1 MQKSHRIFLNVVL
14 NKTIGSFT
22 NFQKQLNSTVKFL
35 GSLNC
40 QTFSSENKRL
50 IFNYEEKTMI
60 QFILAALFFIILHI
74 GVSGTSVRDR
84 VIEKLGENVYHTAF
98 SLLSLLGIVWLAHA
112 YRVAGYLETWGQL
125 VWFKPIAVLLMLV
138 AFLLAVLGMTTPNPM
153 AVGGEKLLMA
163 DAHARGIQR
172 VTRHPFL
179 WGVALWAVVHLIAN
193 GDVASLVLFGSL
205 LVVVLVGMASIDAK
219 RKKACGRHWDNYAAA
234 TSIIPF
240 QAIKEGRNTLE
251 IAEFKVWQLV
261 AALVFYLAVMHFHQA
276 WFGVSPL
283 F

>member
-1 MQKSHRIFLNVVL
+1 M
-14 NKTIGSFT
+14 T
-22 NFQKQLNSTVKFL
+22 QL
-35 GSLNC
+35 
-40 QTFSSENKRL
+40 
-50 IFNYEEKTMI
+50 
-60 QFILAALFFIILHI
+60 ILAALFFISLHV

-84 VIEKLGENVYHTAF
+84 AIEKLGENVYRAAF

-112 YRVAGYLETWGQL
+112 YRVAGYIETWGQL
-125 VWFKPIAVLLMLV
+125 VWFKPIAAFLMLV
-138 AFLLAVLGMTTPNPM
+138 AFLLVVLGMTMPNPM
-153 AVGGEKLLMA
+153 AVGGENLLMA
-163 DAHARGIQR
+163 DTPAQGIHR

-179 WGVALWAVVHLIAN
+179 WGVAVWAFVHLIAN

-205 LVVVLVGMASIDAK
+205 LVVVFVGMISIDGK
-219 RKKACGRHWDNYAAA
+219 RKKSCGRHWDSYAAA

-240 QAIKEGRNTLE
+240 QAIKEGRNMLV

-261 AALVFYLAVMHFHQA
+261 VALVLYLAVMHFHQA

>member
-1 MQKSHRIFLNVVL
+1 M
-14 NKTIGSFT
+14 T
-22 NFQKQLNSTVKFL
+22 QL
-35 GSLNC
+35 
-40 QTFSSENKRL
+40 
-50 IFNYEEKTMI
+50 
-60 QFILAALFFIILHI
+60 ILAALFFIALHV
-74 GVSGTSVRDR
+74 GVSGTSARGR
-84 VIEKLGENVYHTAF
+84 AIEKLGENVYRAVF

-112 YRVAGYLETWGQL
+112 YRAAGYIETWGQL
-125 VWFKPIAVLLMLV
+125 AWFKPIAAFLMLV
-138 AFLLAVLGMTTPNPM
+138 AFLLVVLGMATPNPM

-163 DAHARGIQR
+163 DEPARGIHR

-179 WGVALWAVVHLIAN
+179 WGVAVWAFVHLIAN

-205 LVVVLVGMASIDAK
+205 FVLVFVGMISIDAK
-219 RKKACGRHWDNYAAA
+219 RKKACGRHWDSYAAA

-240 QAIKEGRNTLE
+240 QAIKEGRNMPV

-261 AALVFYLAVMHFHQA
+261 VALVLYLAVMHFHRA

>member
-1 MQKSHRIFLNVVL
+1 M
-14 NKTIGSFT
+14 T
-22 NFQKQLNSTVKFL
+22 QL
-35 GSLNC
+35 
-40 QTFSSENKRL
+40 
-50 IFNYEEKTMI
+50 
-60 QFILAALFFIILHI
+60 ILAALFFIALHV
-74 GVSGTSVRDR
+74 GVSGTSARGR
-84 VIEKLGENVYHTAF
+84 AIEKLGENVYRAVF

-112 YRVAGYLETWGQL
+112 YRAAGYIETWGQL
-125 VWFKPIAVLLMLV
+125 AWFKPIAAFLMLV
-138 AFLLAVLGMTTPNPM
+138 AFLLVVLGMATPNPM

-163 DAHARGIQR
+163 DEPARGIHR

-179 WGVALWAVVHLIAN
+179 WGVAVWAFVHLIAN

-205 LVVVLVGMASIDAK
+205 FVLVFVGMISIDAK
-219 RKKACGRHWDNYAAA
+219 RKKACGRHWDSYAAA

-240 QAIKEGRNTLE
+240 QAIKEGRNMPV

-261 AALVFYLAVMHFHQA
+261 VALVLYLAVMHFHQA